1 VLAQGEQAART
12 DVVLSPGAQ
21 LSMAS
26 VNKLATCWAWRSLGS
41 LSAVVGA
48 ELGRALGAVRVAVG
62 VLEGALAAEARAVF
76 VVVRATLGPPEGRTG
91 ANVVG
96 GNVAVGA
103 GRAPAF
109 GARGSLWLVGLWLVG
124 RPQNSSLA
132 TKVTAVADMTATT
145 ARAAFFSPGPLTIT
159 APNH

>member
-1 VLAQGEQAART
+1 MLAQGEQAART

-48 ELGRALGAVRVAVG
+48 KLAGALGAVRVAAG
-62 VLEGALAAEARAVF
+62 VLEGALAAAARAVV
-76 VVVRATLGPPEGRTG
+76 VVVRATLAPPEGRTG

-109 GARGSLWLVGLWLVG
+109 GAGGAAWLVG
-124 RPQNSSLA
+124 RP
-132 TKVTAVADMTATT
+132 
-145 ARAAFFSPGPLTIT
+145 
-159 APNH
+159 